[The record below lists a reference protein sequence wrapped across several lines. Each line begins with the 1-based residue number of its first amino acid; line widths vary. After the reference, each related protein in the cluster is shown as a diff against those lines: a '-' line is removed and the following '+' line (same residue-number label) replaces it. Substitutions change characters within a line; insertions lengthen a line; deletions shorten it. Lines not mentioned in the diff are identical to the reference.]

1 MRYSYAYLGPT
12 SKTYYRCKCGKAF
25 TVIRGWNEDHRWFT
39 DIKEVDAEI
48 ITAFFKDLQVP

>member
-1 MRYSYAYLGPT
+1 LGPT